1 MGDGGRRESKWEAG
15 REREWFKY
23 QPLRGCV
30 ILFSANAAAVK
41 PWPVSHSR
49 QQPPEERSIRTLAGP
64 LTRTSVTPL
73 CQASPR
79 RDFASDARPMHRP
92 PIAAQARTA
101 LSWRHCYAIPLVPQ
115 NMTASLTT
123 TAAALLVIVVL
134 HDIHVPHHQLLYLQ
148 MPRVSQLH

>member
-1 MGDGGRRESKWEAG
+1 MGDGGRRESKWEGG

-64 LTRTSVTPL
+64 LTRSSDAPVPNH
-73 CQASPR
+73 PR
-79 RDFASDARPMHRP
+79 RDLAAMTLARCAFTAGLLFTGRWRSAS
-92 PIAAQARTA
+92 
-101 LSWRHCYAIPLVPQ
+101 YLV
-115 NMTASLTT
+115 LRF
-123 TAAALLVIVVL
+123 
-134 HDIHVPHHQLLYLQ
+134 QL
-148 MPRVSQLH
+148 RIERR